1 MNLPPTEKYWN
12 HGCTARWRLVYK
24 CSRVFPIRHECIRGD
39 IFHHWSKADADV
51 FCRQLGFKEE
61 AAQPY
66 RDATHGEGSGPIWL
80 DHLVCSGNFPPM
92 FLDLAIYCSSFY
104 YTEILNLG
112 IIPAGGIVYG
122 DVFRSVCS
130 PMAISLEMC
139 VFRQI

>member
-1 MNLPPTEKYWN
+1 M
-12 HGCTARWRLVYK
+12 
-24 CSRVFPIRHECIRGD
+24 
-39 IFHHWSKADADV
+39 

-61 AAQPY
+61 AAQPCK
-66 RDATHGEGSGPIWL
+66 DATHGEGSGPIWL

-92 FLDLAIYCSSFY
+92 FLDLAILLHRN
-104 YTEILNLG
+104 LNLG
-112 IIPAGGIVYG
+112 TIPAGGIVYG

>member
-1 MNLPPTEKYWN
+1 M
-12 HGCTARWRLVYK
+12 
-24 CSRVFPIRHECIRGD
+24 
-39 IFHHWSKADADV
+39 

-61 AAQPY
+61 AAQPCK
-66 RDATHGEGSGPIWL
+66 DATHGEGSGPIWL

-112 IIPAGGIVYG
+112 IIPAGGIVYD